1 MAIQNQETVIRIRR
15 RTFSA
20 IELTTSL
27 LAGILAAIVIFAF
40 LAPLAAIPLNSVIHS
55 SGTSTAFGSTGYS
68 FQSLLKIIL
77 FTFEQ
82 SLAST
87 ALSLLIGLPAAFF
100 IAKRNFLGRKL
111 LMSTASIPLCIPSL
125 IIALGYVST
134 FGMSGYMNTLL
145 MKLFSLREPPLTFL
159 YSFWGIVVAQGFYNF
174 PLVMATVANTWNAL
188 PSDQADSARL
198 LGASEFRVFRTI
210 TVNQLLPA
218 IVSSCIPV
226 FLYCFFSFMIVLLFG
241 ATGCTTLEVAVY
253 HSARST
259 LDFKSA
265 SLLACIETT
274 AAFGMLLSY
283 AFIENKSSRN
293 KGISF
298 SNEFNSRSSISK
310 KEFLPSFIF
319 FIIIFIFFIMPLLA
333 IAISSF
339 TSKRTAT
346 LTFTLDIWKKLFTT
360 PGFFSSVYTTI
371 RTALIVSVL
380 CTTTAFVYA
389 LFVRLVDPLGKNA
402 LLRTIPLLPMAVSSV
417 VMGLGMTLLVR
428 RGTSL
433 ALVLAE
439 SALSWPFAFRQI
451 YAPLVKIPQQVID
464 AATILS
470 RNKFDAIFHVY
481 IPYSIKG
488 ILSALGFC
496 FAISAGDATLPLV
509 LAIPHFDTLAL
520 FTYRLAG
527 SHQFSASCA
536 SGLVLGILCSV
547 LFSLTTFNHR
557 KQNIKGR

>member
-265 SLLACIETT
+265 SLLALIETL
-274 AAFGMLLSY
+274 AAFIMVFIYGK
-283 AFIENKSSRN
+283 IENSASRSR
-293 KGISF
+293 GISF
-298 SNEFNSRSSISK
+298 SSDKQKRMKLSK
-310 KEFLPSFIF
+310 KDMI
-319 FIIIFIFFIMPLLA
+319 
-333 IAISSF
+333 
-339 TSKRTAT
+339 
-346 LTFTLDIWKKLFTT
+346 
-360 PGFFSSVYTTI
+360 
-371 RTALIVSVL
+371 
-380 CTTTAFVYA
+380 
-389 LFVRLVDPLGKNA
+389 
-402 LLRTIPLLPMAVSSV
+402 
-417 VMGLGMTLLVR
+417 
-428 RGTSL
+428 
-433 ALVLAE
+433 
-439 SALSWPFAFRQI
+439 
-451 YAPLVKIPQQVID
+451 
-464 AATILS
+464 
-470 RNKFDAIFHVY
+470 
-481 IPYSIKG
+481 
-488 ILSALGFC
+488 
-496 FAISAGDATLPLV
+496 
-509 LAIPHFDTLAL
+509 
-520 FTYRLAG
+520 
-527 SHQFSASCA
+527 
-536 SGLVLGILCSV
+536 
-547 LFSLTTFNHR
+547 
-557 KQNIKGR
+557 